1 MIQRIQTLYLIMTI
15 LLSVLFLT
23 GRMIVIEKDAEVIHQ
38 GMIVPL
44 AVTAAL
50 IALISTVSIFLYKN
64 RKQQMKLAIIL
75 IILSSVLTAALVIY
89 GFILTSQNGGRI
101 RLNLSIILPFPMI
114 ITSLLS
120 YRGIKKDEELV
131 RSYDRLR

>member
-50 IALISTVSIFLYKN
+50 IALISAVSIFLYKN
-64 RKQQMKLAIIL
+64 RRQQMKLAIIL

-114 ITSLLS
+114 ITSLLA

>member
-50 IALISTVSIFLYKN
+50 IALISAVSIFLYKN

-114 ITSLLS
+114 ITSLLA

>member
-38 GMIVPL
+38 GMVVPL

-50 IALISTVSIFLYKN
+50 IALISAVSIFLYKN

-114 ITSLLS
+114 ITSLLA

>member
-15 LLSVLFLT
+15 LLSVLFLA

-114 ITSLLS
+114 ITSLLA

>member
-50 IALISTVSIFLYKN
+50 IALISAVSIFLYKN
-64 RKQQMKLAIIL
+64 RKQQLKLGLIL

-114 ITSLLS
+114 ITSLLA

>member
-15 LLSVLFLT
+15 LLSVLFLA

-50 IALISTVSIFLYKN
+50 IALISAVSIFLYKN
-64 RKQQMKLAIIL
+64 RRQQMKLAIIL

>member
-38 GMIVPL
+38 GMVVPL

-50 IALISTVSIFLYKN
+50 IALISAVSIFLYKN
-64 RKQQMKLAIIL
+64 RRQQMKLAIIL

-114 ITSLLS
+114 ITSLLA

>member
-50 IALISTVSIFLYKN
+50 IALISAVSIFLYKN
-64 RKQQMKLAIIL
+64 RKQQIKLAIIL

-114 ITSLLS
+114 ITSLLA

>member
-1 MIQRIQTLYLIMTI
+1 MTI

-38 GMIVPL
+38 GMVVPL

-50 IALISTVSIFLYKN
+50 IALISAVSIFLYKN
-64 RKQQMKLAIIL
+64 RRQQMKLAIIL

-114 ITSLLS
+114 ITSLLA

>member
-1 MIQRIQTLYLIMTI
+1 MTI

-50 IALISTVSIFLYKN
+50 IALISAVSIFLYKN

-114 ITSLLS
+114 ITSLLA